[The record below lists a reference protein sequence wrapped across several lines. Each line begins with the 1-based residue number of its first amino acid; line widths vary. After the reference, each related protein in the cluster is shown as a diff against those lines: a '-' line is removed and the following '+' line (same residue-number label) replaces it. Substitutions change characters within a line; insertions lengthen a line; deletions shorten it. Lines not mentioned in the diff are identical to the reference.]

1 MLSARFHVG
10 IAEIAAHSVFTN
22 FVRDLV
28 SHSSLIIA
36 LYWKRRDA
44 TCEKHA
50 HHALVDAI
58 ETGDS
63 VDAAA
68 LMNSHLVDL
77 LSGLDLT
84 DKVEKSDSLADL
96 LRA

>member
-1 MLSARFHVG
+1 VGNSA
-10 IAEIAAHSVFTN
+10 
-22 FVRDLV
+22 
-28 SHSSLIIA
+28 
-36 LYWKRRDA
+36 
-44 TCEKHA
+44 
-50 HHALVDAI
+50 
-58 ETGDS
+58 
-63 VDAAA
+63 DAAA